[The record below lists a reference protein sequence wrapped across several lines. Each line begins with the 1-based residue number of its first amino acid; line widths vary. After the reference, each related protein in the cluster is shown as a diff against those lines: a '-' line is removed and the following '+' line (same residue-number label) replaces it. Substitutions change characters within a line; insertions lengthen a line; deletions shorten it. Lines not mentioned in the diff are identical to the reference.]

1 MKRQRINWNAPD
13 VQEVIG
19 LLRTGVISADQAFSR
34 ISPIICSQRGSTLS
48 FKGFKRQMQH
58 ELSHIRPKKIFKVYD
73 WEEPNTVAAMIQYL
87 NEGKRTINSR
97 FRNLNDLARA
107 ISGFQMQEVSNQ
119 RISDRLKVV
128 AETVACKLPEAFLD
142 PRTTDSGVPNI
153 AEIQTCSANT
163 QEMMRREQEGE
174 EESVELYNDNTNT
187 ESRNSFVHSPSRFQC
202 INSFDGGM
210 NICSSHFS
218 LYEI

>member
-1 MKRQRINWNAPD
+1 MKRQRINWNAPN

-19 LLRTGVISADQAFSR
+19 LLRTGVISTDGAFSR
-34 ISPIICSQRGSTLS
+34 ISPIICSQRGSALS
-48 FKGFKRQMQH
+48 FKGFKRQMQR

-119 RISDRLKVV
+119 RISDRLKMV
-128 AETVACKLPEAFLD
+128 AETLAYKLPEAVLD
-142 PRTTDSGVPNI
+142 PGITDIAVQNI

-174 EESVELYNDNTNT
+174 EESVELYNDNNNT
-187 ESRNSFVHSPSRFQC
+187 ESHNSFVHSHSRFQGV
-202 INSFDGGM
+202 NAFDGGM
-210 NICSSHFS
+210 NICSSYFFT
-218 LYEI
+218 IF